1 MSVDAWRAVV
11 RWTSGHSSEFTK
23 YGGLLTI
30 ASKQPQNSWTA
41 HCITV
46 IFFAKGDAAAFMRVC
61 VTAPSSMSI
70 AVISVVGKRC
80 AIIRLMRPVPVPMSR
95 IVGGICCEDC
105 SFGSSAQA
113 PSRQPSV
120 PTFIAQRSCSIVN
133 CLNVNPDIL
142 FFIKM
147 LQSYSKIPP
156 WQNILYKRLVDD

>member
-1 MSVDAWRAVV
+1 MEAWRAVV

-30 ASKQPQNSWTA
+30 ASKLPQNSWAA

-61 VTAPSSMSI
+61 ATAPSSMSI
-70 AVISVVGKRC
+70 AVMAVVGKRC
-80 AIIRLMRPVPVPMSR
+80 AIIRLMSPVPVPMSR
-95 IVGGICCEDC
+95 RVGGICGEDC

-133 CLNVNPDIL
+133 CLNVNPAIVFL
-142 FFIKM
+142 IKM
-147 LQSYSKIPP
+147 LQSYLKIPL